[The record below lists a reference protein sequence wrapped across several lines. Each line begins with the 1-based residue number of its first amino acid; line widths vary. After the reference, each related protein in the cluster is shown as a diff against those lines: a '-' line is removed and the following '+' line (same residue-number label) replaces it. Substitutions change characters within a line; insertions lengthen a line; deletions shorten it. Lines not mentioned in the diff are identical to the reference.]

1 MAEESR
7 LTDEMAALQEEAA
20 AASRQRRIRR
30 EAGANEDVATVTAA
44 APPGSPV
51 ATAAAAVGLNISL
64 LYQTSRASLVAEIR
78 ELEAEVAQRTAPPR
92 GEAAATTAGG
102 REEVEARLAEAEAAL
117 ERERGALAVQ
127 AKALQ
132 EETLQASPRP
142 PPRCLRTRGT
152 HHHLR
157 TRAAALPR
165 RTAPPCLA
173 SAHCPAARLLSG
185 AQDARHPRA
194 HHAAEPLWLSC
205 WPIQRHACQ
214 STHELFGG
222 GRRRTGRCDRHRHRD
237 HAAAATAAEQ

>member
-1 MAEESR
+1 VAVRAELELLKATGPSPSMGVGGAGMAEESR

-132 EETLQASPRP
+132 EETLQASPRRAPPPPPLLAHSRYTPPSTHARRCSATSHCTAVPSVSALPCRPPLVRCARCSP
-142 PPRCLRTRGT
+142 PPRP
-152 HHHLR
+152 
-157 TRAAALPR
+157 PR
-165 RTAPPCLA
+165 RGASLA
-173 SAHCPAARLLSG
+173 QLLAHPTPRL
-185 AQDARHPRA
+185 
-194 HHAAEPLWLSC
+194 
-205 WPIQRHACQ
+205 PIY
-214 STHELFGG
+214 S
-222 GRRRTGRCDRHRHRD
+222 
-237 HAAAATAAEQ
+237 